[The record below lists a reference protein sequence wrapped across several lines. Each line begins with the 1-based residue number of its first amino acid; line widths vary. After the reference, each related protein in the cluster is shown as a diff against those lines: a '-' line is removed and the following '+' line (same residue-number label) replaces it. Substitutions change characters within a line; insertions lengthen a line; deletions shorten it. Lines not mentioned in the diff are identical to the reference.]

1 MKKKNLA
8 ALVLAIVAMMMI
20 LTVSPAVSQDT
31 LTDNMQI
38 LLDQVKAD
46 KKLLVAA
53 NMQMTES
60 EAKGFWPVYEAYQN
74 ELMAINERIGSL
86 IESYAKSYMEDTF
99 TNRKAKALTAELISI
114 QILETELQTSYVPK
128 LNQVLSPKKVLRYM
142 QIEGKIR
149 AAIKYALAAK
159 IPLVE

>member
-99 TNRKAKALTAELISI
+99 TNRKVKALTAELVSI
-114 QILETELQTSYVPK
+114 QIIETELQSSYVPK